1 MRRSGV
7 SKRMGKRLFRHRID
21 GNLLLVAAQTL
32 EADNAAHQREQG
44 VVLADAHVLT
54 GMNLGAALTNEN
66 VASLR
71 KLTVGTLRAKAL
83 GFAVAAAACRVELCD
98 GSLGA
103 VW

>member
-71 KLTVGTLRAKAL
+71 ELTVGTLRAKAL
-83 GFAVAAAACRVELCD
+83 GFAVAAMVIPSNLSIKVVAQ
-98 GSLGA
+98 
-103 VW
+103 

>member
-1 MRRSGV
+1 MVLLLGGV
-7 SKRMGKRLFRHRID
+7 NR
-21 GNLLLVAAQTL
+21 NLLTILAQTL

-71 KLTVGTLRAKAL
+71 ELTVGTLRAKAL
-83 GFAVAAAACRVELCD
+83 GFAVAAVTGRTHTFLMSEKL
-98 GSLGA
+98 
-103 VW
+103 